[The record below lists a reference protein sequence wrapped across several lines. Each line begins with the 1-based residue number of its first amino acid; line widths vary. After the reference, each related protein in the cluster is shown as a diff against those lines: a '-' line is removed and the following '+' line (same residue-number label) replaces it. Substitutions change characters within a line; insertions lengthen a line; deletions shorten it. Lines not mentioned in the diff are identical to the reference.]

1 MNTIARKL
9 SIFVLMVAA
18 ATTALTM
25 GATTTLAASNTHRH
39 DIQLMG
45 KDDSWASSFT
55 HTPVNWTGDVGSG
68 DFGGFNSAQYGGVQP
83 HHHDSSTNMIVD
95 YNGDNSNSTAGSDDR
110 GGFNSVQY
118 GGVQP
123 HHHHS
128 STNMVAD
135 SGDNSN
141 STAGDFGDFNSAQ
154 YAWSHPHHHHSSMIV
169 DYNGDNSNSTAGS
182 DDRGGFS
189 STQYGS
195 SDSHPH
201 HHKDSTPNSSII
213 DHGINSTRYPTLSG
227 YW

>member
-1 MNTIARKL
+1 MNTIARNL
-9 SIFVLMVAA
+9 SIFVLMTAA
-18 ATTALTM
+18 AITALTI
-25 GATTTLAASNTHRH
+25 GTTTTFAASNTHTH
-39 DIQLMG
+39 KNQLMG

-68 DFGGFNSAQYGGVQP
+68 DFGDFNSA
-83 HHHDSSTNMIVD
+83 
-95 YNGDNSNSTAGSDDR
+95 
-110 GGFNSVQY
+110 QY

-128 STNMVAD
+128 STNMIAD
-135 SGDNSN
+135 SGGNSN
-141 STAGDFGDFNSAQ
+141 RTAGSGDFGDFNSAQ
-154 YAWSHPHHHHSSMIV
+154 YAWSHPHHHHSSMIA

-201 HHKDSTPNSSII
+201 NHKDSTPNSSWMWPTHHTAPDNVDI
-213 DHGINSTRYPTLSG
+213 D
-227 YW
+227 

>member
-1 MNTIARKL
+1 
-9 SIFVLMVAA
+9 
-18 ATTALTM
+18 
-25 GATTTLAASNTHRH
+25 
-39 DIQLMG
+39 MG

-68 DFGGFNSAQYGGVQP
+68 DFGGFDSA
-83 HHHDSSTNMIVD
+83 
-95 YNGDNSNSTAGSDDR
+95 
-110 GGFNSVQY
+110 QY

-128 STNMVAD
+128 STNMIAD
-135 SGDNSN
+135 SGGNSN
-141 STAGDFGDFNSAQ
+141 RTAGSGDFGDFNSAQ
-154 YAWSHPHHHHSSMIV
+154 YAWSHPHHHHSSMIA

-201 HHKDSTPNSSII
+201 NHKDSTPNSSWMWPTHHTAPDNVDI
-213 DHGINSTRYPTLSG
+213 D
-227 YW
+227 

>member
-1 MNTIARKL
+1 MNTISRKL
-9 SIFVLMVAA
+9 PIFVLMAA
-18 ATTALTM
+18 AVMTALTI
-25 GATTTLAASNTHRH
+25 GATTTFAASNTHTH
-39 DIQLMG
+39 DIQLTD
-45 KDDSWASSFT
+45 KDESWASSFT
-55 HTPVNWTGDVGSG
+55 HTPVNWTGDVGTG
-68 DFGGFNSAQYGGVQP
+68 DFGGFNSP
-83 HHHDSSTNMIVD
+83 
-95 YNGDNSNSTAGSDDR
+95 
-110 GGFNSVQY
+110 QY

-135 SGDNSN
+135 SGGNSN
-141 STAGDFGDFNSAQ
+141 STAGDSGDFNSAQ
-154 YAWSHPHHHHSSMIV
+154 YAWSHPHHHHSSMIA

-195 SDSHPH
+195 SESHLH

-213 DHGINSTRYPTLSG
+213 DHEINSTRYPTLAG

>member
-9 SIFVLMVAA
+9 PIFVLIAA
-18 ATTALTM
+18 VVATTALTI
-25 GATTTLAASNTHRH
+25 GAITTFAATNTHRH

-55 HTPVNWTGDVGSG
+55 HTPVNWTGDVGSD

-83 HHHDSSTNMIVD
+83 HHHHSSTNMI
-95 YNGDNSNSTAGSDDR
+95 
-110 GGFNSVQY
+110 
-118 GGVQP
+118 
-123 HHHHS
+123 
-128 STNMVAD
+128 AD
-135 SGDNSN
+135 SGGNSN

-154 YAWSHPHHHHSSMIV
+154 YAWSHPHHHHSSMIA
-169 DYNGDNSNSTAGS
+169 DYNGDNSNSTTGS

-213 DHGINSTRYPTLSG
+213 DHEINSTRYPTLSG